1 MSKKKY
7 TPTIRDLALRKQVSK
22 NVKKRSEALDKQTA
36 IIMEERKK
44 RKAKSE
50 HLRASARSKKEK
62 EALRTAL
69 RIGGRPSP
77 SGQKLPRI
85 GSNKKLY

>member
-7 TPTIRDLALRKQVSK
+7 TPTIRDLLLRKQVSK
-22 NVKKRSEALDKQTA
+22 NVKKRSEALDKQTS

-44 RKAKSE
+44 RKAKNKY
-50 HLRASARSKKEK
+50 LGASARSEKEK
-62 EALRTAL
+62 GALRTAL

-77 SGQKLPRI
+77 SGKKFPRI
-85 GSNKKLY
+85 GSNKKMY